1 MICEDAIRRL
11 SELELGELEA
21 GPARDLESHLQGCG
35 VCRVER
41 DRASR
46 VLGSLRSLTPAA
58 PSTERRL
65 AAVSAMTREAGGVR
79 SRFPRTRLVPLA
91 AAAAFLLTLAGTLF
105 VRESA
110 EAFRVTQVVG
120 RVDRLDRQAGEWKP
134 LAEADL
140 VRAGDRIVTQ
150 AGARVRLEG
159 AAGMLD
165 LEPETSLDVVGPG
178 RITLDRGRVAA
189 SRSPGNQGGLRITDT
204 ANNFVELK
212 EGALLASLREV
223 VALVA
228 GSTERREGTSQ
239 IPAARSQT
247 VHRLSV
253 RIVRG
258 EADLGGS
265 HDQRLRAR
273 AGQEGTFDFGGQ
285 PAAAPVR
292 D

>member
-1 MICEDAIRRL
+1 MNCDEAVRRM
-11 SELELGELEA
+11 SDLELGELEA
-21 GPARDLESHLQGCG
+21 GAARELELHRRGCG
-35 VCRVER
+35 RCRVEHGR
-41 DRASR
+41 MAR

-65 AAVSAMTREAGGVR
+65 AAVAAMTREAGAPPAAPR
-79 SRFPRTRLVPLA
+79 SRLVPLA

-105 VRESA
+105 LREPA
-110 EAFRVTQVVG
+110 EAFRAVSVEG
-120 RVDRLDRQAGEWKP
+120 RVDRFDRAAGEWKP
-134 LAEADL
+134 LLASDV
-140 VRAGDRIVTQ
+140 VRPGDRIVSQ
-150 AGARVRLEG
+150 SGGRVRLEG
-159 AAGMLD
+159 AGGRLE
-165 LEPETSLDVVGPG
+165 LEPETSLDVVGPR
-178 RITLDRGRVAA
+178 RITLDRGRLAA
-189 SRSPGNQGGLRITDT
+189 TRSPEEGAGLRITDT

-212 EGALLASLREV
+212 EGSLLVSLRDV

-228 GSTERREGTSQ
+228 GSSERREGESRL
-239 IPAARSQT
+239 PAARSQT

-285 PAAAPVR
+285 PAAAPAR
-292 D
+292 E

>member
-1 MICEDAIRRL
+1 MICDEAARRM
-11 SELELGELEA
+11 SDLELGELEA
-21 GPARDLESHLQGCG
+21 GAARELELHLRDCG
-35 VCRVER
+35 RCRGER
-41 DRASR
+41 ERTAR

-65 AAVSAMTREAGGVR
+65 AAVAAMTREAVAIPAP
-79 SRFPRTRLVPLA
+79 PRPRLVPLA

-105 VRESA
+105 LREPM
-110 EAFRVTQVVG
+110 EAFRAVSVDG
-120 RVDRLDRQAGEWKP
+120 RVDRFDRAAGEWKP
-134 LAEADL
+134 LLASDS
-140 VRAGDRIVTQ
+140 VRPGDRIVSQ
-150 AGARVRLEG
+150 SGGRVRLEG
-159 AAGMLD
+159 AGGRLE
-165 LEPETSLDVVGPG
+165 LEPETSLDVVGPR
-178 RITLDRGRVAA
+178 RITLDRGRLAA
-189 SRSPGNQGGLRITDT
+189 MRSPEEGAGLRITDT

-228 GSTERREGTSQ
+228 GSSERREGASRL
-239 IPAARSQT
+239 PAARSQT

-285 PAAAPVR
+285 PAAAPAR
-292 D
+292 E